1 MGPRMGPWRTPVLT
15 EYSCKDYWQKKEIC
29 ILLRKEEIRPNIWP
43 ETPRDLS
50 LCRGPAV
57 EALAILSDTTVI
69 RSVVDRE
76 DLKLYWKSEKDH
88 ISLGDQQS
96 CYLQAFQDFTNY
108 RKKSNRAV
116 VFGSRPFP
124 NIFKCRDHRW
134 NLTTI
139 WKTIRHLLKISAN
152 M

>member
-57 EALAILSDTTVI
+57 KALAILSDTTVI

-76 DLKLYWKSEKDH
+76 DLKLYWKSEKRPH
-88 ISLGDQQS
+88 FSRWSTILLFTSLS
-96 CYLQAFQDFTNY
+96 
-108 RKKSNRAV
+108 K
-116 VFGSRPFP
+116 
-124 NIFKCRDHRW
+124 I
-134 NLTTI
+134 
-139 WKTIRHLLKISAN
+139 LLSTGRY
-152 M
+152 